1 MSAIKGVPHPFP
13 YQGSKRQLASDILA
27 LIPSSINTF
36 YEPFAGSAAITIAS
50 AYKEKAQSFF
60 INDFHTPIAELWKE
74 IIFRPK
80 TLCENYQQLWNKQ
93 LGRDR
98 EFYDEIRDL
107 FNETG
112 KPHYL
117 LYLLARCVKAAI
129 RYNSNGE
136 FNNSPD
142 KRRLGM
148 KPETMKKNIFM
159 VSDILKNK
167 TTISNQDY
175 KKVLQTAS
183 IGDFVYMDPPY
194 QGVCN
199 VRDHRYCDSVDYNEF
214 CQQLDILNHKNIDYI
229 VSYDGRTGDKTYG
242 KELPN
247 ELFLLKIEIRVGR
260 STQATLLGRNEYTYE
275 SLYLSPS
282 LAQKIED
289 IPITTPHEETYPL
302 FCEIGR

>member
-27 LIPSSINTF
+27 LIPHSIKTF
-36 YEPFAGSAAITIAS
+36 HEPFAGSAAITIAS
-50 AYKEKAQSFF
+50 AYRERARNFL
-60 INDFHTPIAELWKE
+60 INDFHAPIAKLWKE

-80 TLCENYQQLWNKQ
+80 SLCENYASLWNKQ

-98 EFYDEIRDL
+98 KFYDEVRDL

-112 KPHYL
+112 EPHYL

-148 KPETMKKNIFM
+148 KPETMRKNIFL
-159 VSDILKNK
+159 VSDILKNRTK
-167 TTISNQDY
+167 ITNQDY
-175 KKVLQTAS
+175 KDTLQAVKK
-183 IGDFVYMDPPY
+183 GDFVYMDPPY

-199 VRDHRYCDSVDYNEF
+199 VRDHRYCESVDYDEF
-214 CQQLDILNHKNIDYI
+214 CEQLNLLNHKGIDYI

-242 KELPN
+242 KEIPK

-260 STQATLLGRNEYTYE
+260 STQATLLGRKEYTYE
-275 SLYLSPS
+275 SLYISPS
-282 LAQKIED
+282 LAQKIEE
-289 IPITTPHEETYPL
+289 IPMVPLHEESYPL
-302 FCEIGR
+302 FCEMGS

>member
-1 MSAIKGVPHPFP
+1 MGAIRGIPHPFP

-27 LIPSSINTF
+27 LIPKSINTF
-36 YEPFAGSAAITIAS
+36 HEPFAGSAAITIAS
-50 AYKEKAQSFF
+50 AYKERAKNFI
-60 INDFHTPIAELWKE
+60 INDSHYPITQLWKE
-74 IIFRPK
+74 ILFRPDV
-80 TLCENYQQLWNKQ
+80 LCKQYAQLWNQQ
-93 LGRDR
+93 LGNDR
-98 EFYDEIRDL
+98 EFYDKVRTL
-107 FNETG
+107 FNKTQ

-159 VSDILKNK
+159 VSAILNNK
-167 TTISNQDY
+167 TEIRNQDY
-175 KKVLQTAS
+175 KVALQAVAKD
-183 IGDFVYMDPPY
+183 DFVYMDPPY

-199 VRDHRYCDSVDYNEF
+199 VRDHRYCDSVNYGDF
-214 CQQLDILNHKNIDYI
+214 CKQLDILNEKNVDYI
-229 VSYDGRTGDKTYG
+229 VSYDGRTGNKAHG
-242 KELPN
+242 KELPR

-282 LAQKIED
+282 LADKIEE
-289 IPITTPHEETYPL
+289 IPIARQHEENYPL
-302 FCEIGR
+302 FCEAGS